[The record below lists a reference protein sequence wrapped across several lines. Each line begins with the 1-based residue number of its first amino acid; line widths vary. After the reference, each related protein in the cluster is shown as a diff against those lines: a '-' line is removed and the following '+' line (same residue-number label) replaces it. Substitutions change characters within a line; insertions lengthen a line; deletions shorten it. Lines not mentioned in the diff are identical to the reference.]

1 MSLTACR
8 CTEVLSWFP
17 PSFFSSKSTLSIGNY
32 SVVKKSP
39 DILSCCVL
47 KAEELSGG
55 QNKEVIRWGQEAQ
68 LKLQSQKDRE
78 KKMYQAIS

>member
-1 MSLTACR
+1 
-8 CTEVLSWFP
+8 
-17 PSFFSSKSTLSIGNY
+17 
-32 SVVKKSP
+32 
-39 DILSCCVL
+39 VL